1 MPDHHPPPPTP
12 ASRPRDG
19 RGRCAMYGQCGSR
32 SFFSPPLNC
41 AVDMPA
47 KDPTTKLRAHLVQL
61 CGDRYAQGPVCCDAA
76 QVDTLEASIQIANRF
91 VQPCPA
97 CWENLKT
104 FWCDFSCSPDQ
115 ASFVNVTATEK
126 FASGTVAT
134 AVEYHVAPKFSTAL
148 FDSCKDIKFGGDNRF
163 VMDFVGGG
171 AKTPQEFLDFMGA
184 PKPEVGGSPFPIKFP
199 VQSTLDL
206 RPHNPPAVP
215 CNATDSALRC
225 SCMDC
230 AAVCP
235 VLPAIREPD
244 SPLMVGSWHLW
255 AVLGLALELLVL
267 TTWLG
272 MFVTR
277 WARRAW
283 KQRQVRN
290 RRVRIGDSEDDLEAP
305 AFLRDDL
312 MAAPLLSP
320 SMDAFPQ
327 SPIRDGPFV
336 AADDINSLP
345 TDPISQLFLA
355 LGHVCAQ
362 RPKTTI
368 LTMLLLV
375 AACSTGWI
383 FNLKLITS
391 PEDLWVPPDSVA
403 AASKA
408 FYDSEFG
415 PFYRT
420 QQVILSTTDPD
431 PAATVVSE
439 ETLRRLFASQHAIK
453 HERAP
458 NGLSLNDF
466 CFRPLPK
473 PDGPDGCVVQSVTG
487 YWQDDLETFEKSDW
501 REHLTSCLSNPTLPA
516 CLPAFRQPLKP
527 ELIVDQVNGTRAF
540 IVTFVNRNSDRNA
553 TYIDAAE
560 EWEAWL
566 RAKFQDAQQATP
578 APLQLSYSTES
589 SVETELIASTS
600 ADYLTIAISYL
611 AMVAYLVQTLRSP
624 TVALSAVTLVLLSV
638 SMAIGALSWL
648 GVPCTF
654 ISLEVIPFLALAI
667 GVDNVFLLVEAREQI
682 HVFPSTPYRIALA
695 LARQGPG
702 FLLSFACELLIFL
715 AAALIDIPAV
725 SSFALYAAAT
735 VAALFLLQVTLF
747 VAILAMIHVPA
758 LKHSGAAWVRYT
770 QILVRYR
777 RALLATVAVLSVGSV
792 LLLSNISLG
801 LDQRAALPGDSH
813 MVRYFDDLDRYF
825 STGPPVYFMAENVDL
840 RNHAHWKAMCAR
852 FTACDVNSIPNLL
865 EQERK
870 RPNVSALASPATA
883 WLDDFLYWLQ
893 PRDPEDESED
903 VPACCS
909 RRRKN
914 PREWCDPADDYIGD
928 CVPCVEYDVWRPTN
942 LEGVIDALGDKTT
955 EIMRH
960 WLASVP
966 NEVCPQAGAAA
977 YADAVAPNLDAFT
990 FRAAATPLRSQAALL
1005 HAAEAHQRVAD
1016 AVDAISPVKVATYAV
1031 FHPFFAQYAH
1041 LVPVAWKLVA
1051 MVLLIV
1057 AVVATVLLG
1066 SLHLAG
1072 ILAAAMAIMLLW
1084 MAALVLGLRQI
1095 PLNGV
1100 SLVNI
1105 VLGGGLGVEFAAH
1118 VLRAFAATTT
1128 VVDVEA
1134 RVTQVLF
1141 GAGHSVLNGIG
1152 WTKLVGVAVLAF
1164 ARSAIF
1170 RTFYFEIYCAILVT
1184 GLAVGLGVLPLLLL
1198 TFGGAGKAVEVE
1210 ERLLAVPADVP
1221 LPPSRPASPV
1231 RPKVTASPDGVD
1243 ENGASVASGGEGVD
1257 RPRSPA
1263 RKAPNGRTVP
1273 GGVVFEVGSLRLGD
1287 DPEDDE

>member
-1 MPDHHPPPPTP
+1 MPDHHPPPPP

-19 RGRCAMYGQCGSR
+19 RGRCAMYGQCGKR
-32 SFFSPPLNC
+32 SFLAPPLNC
-41 AVDMPA
+41 AVDMSA
-47 KDPTTKLRAHLVQL
+47 KDPNAKLRTHLVQL
-61 CGDRYAQGPVCCDAA
+61 CGERYAQGPVCCDAA

-126 FASGTVAT
+126 FPAGTAAT

-199 VQSTLDL
+199 VQSTLDF
-206 RPHNPPAVP
+206 RPHNPPSVP
-215 CNATDSALRC
+215 CNSTDTALRC

-235 VLPAIREPD
+235 ILPAIREPD
-244 SPLMVGSWHLW
+244 PPHMVGTWHLW

-267 TTWLG
+267 TAWLG
-272 MFVTR
+272 TFVTR
-277 WARRAW
+277 WVRRAW
-283 KQRQVRN
+283 KQRQARN

-312 MAAPLLSP
+312 MEAPLLSP
-320 SMDAFPQ
+320 SMDSFPQ

-336 AADDINSLP
+336 AADDTNSLP

-355 LGHVCAQ
+355 LGHVCSH

-368 LTMLLLV
+368 LAMLLLV

-383 FNLKLITS
+383 FNLKLVTR

-408 FYDSEFG
+408 FYDREFG

-431 PAATVVSE
+431 PNASIVSE
-439 ETLRRLFASQHAIK
+439 ETLRQLFALQKAIK

-466 CFRPLPK
+466 CFRPLPE
-473 PDGPDGCVVQSVTG
+473 PEGPDGCVVQSVTG
-487 YWQDDLETFEKSDW
+487 YWQDDLATFEKSDW
-501 REHLTSCLSNPTLPA
+501 REHLASCLGNPTMPA
-516 CLPAFRQPLKP
+516 CLPAFLQPLKP

-560 EWEAWL
+560 EWESWL
-566 RAKFQDAQQATP
+566 RTKFQDAQRTTP
-578 APLQLSYSTES
+578 ASLRLSYSTES

-638 SMAIGALSWL
+638 SMAIGTLSWL

-682 HVFPSTPYRIALA
+682 HIFPSTPYRIALA

-777 RALLATVAVLSVGSV
+777 RALLATVAALSIGST

-813 MVRYFDDLDRYF
+813 MVSYFDDLDRYF
-825 STGPPVYFMAENVDL
+825 SMGPPVYFMAENVDL
-840 RNHAHWKAMCAR
+840 RNHDHWKAMCAR

-893 PRDPEDESED
+893 PRDPEDESEE

-914 PREWCDPADDYIGD
+914 PGRVLRSGLLHFAIASHYA
-928 CVPCVEYDVWRPTN
+928 T
-942 LEGVIDALGDKTT
+942 LLK
-955 EIMRH
+955 
-960 WLASVP
+960 SVP

-1005 HAAEAHQRVAD
+1005 HAAAAHQRVAD
-1016 AVDAISPVKVATYAV
+1016 AVDAVSPVKVTTYAV

-1057 AVVATVLLG
+1057 AVTTTILLG

-1072 ILAAAMAIMLLW
+1072 ILATAMAIMLLW
-1084 MAALVLGLRQI
+1084 MSALVLGLRQI

-1198 TFGGAGKAVEVE
+1198 TFGGAGKPVEVE
-1210 ERLLAVPADVP
+1210 ERLLAVPAEVP

-1231 RPKVTASPDGVD
+1231 RPKVVSSPDGVD
-1243 ENGASVASGGEGVD
+1243 ENGSSAAATGGEAAAGVN

-1287 DPEDDE
+1287 DSGDDE